1 MLSVV
6 LILKHWVHIAL
17 CSNRAIPFPLV
28 LCLVMTGLP
37 VMGQNM
43 QKIQGKIIDDD
54 TQEPLPFVNVYLK
67 GSSDGAVTDST
78 GHFTIYFNPPTDS
91 VMVSFVGYVSQSY
104 ATSYFETA
112 YEVIRLKPVLV
123 NLKEV
128 VFDGGENPAWAIV
141 RNAVARKDLHDHRNL
156 KAFEYSSY
164 NRMEVDIENLPIK
177 LKDGKFMSDV
187 WAGIDTTALE
197 KNNNGKAVLPIFL
210 SESTSRYYVKNNP
223 HTNHEKIEKTKISGV
238 AIEDGSMMS
247 QLVGSAYQNYNFYEN
262 WLKILDKE
270 FVSPLADGWRAYY
283 DFYILDTVLVQN
295 DLCYQLEVVSKVKE
309 EPAFSGTIWLTT
321 NEFALKKIDVAVEKS
336 ASLNFIESLAIKQ
349 ELEKTDA
356 GPWLSVRNEVKID
369 VSNLGKNMASLWI
382 SMLNTNWDWKTD
394 DVKDKRFYANEV
406 YLDEAYNIHDDAFW
420 SSIRPADLSENQLR
434 TYAVIDTL
442 KEIPRVKSLINFIK
456 LASSGYWRR
465 GKFDIGPYLYAYAYN
480 NFEGHS
486 FRLGGK
492 TNEYFHKKLTLRG
505 RIGYGTLDN
514 RWKYGLSTSYIIDRR
529 PWTQFDLNSVY
540 EVQQAGIN
548 PEDLIE
554 NNYIFYA
561 ATRWQ
566 TFRRPYY
573 ISKNSVSFQTEPTKG
588 FSYRAT
594 IRHDYYDP
602 QYSFYYYTDPGNPES
617 SIKRTISSPSVRFFA
632 KWAPDETYLQNG
644 NDRISLG
651 PDKWPMVGFDYTYG
665 MGNVLNSDAEYHKLQ
680 LQYSQHLRLGKFGDT
695 RYKLNGGY
703 IIGTIPYLLLE
714 NHIGNE
720 SIFYTSGA
728 FNTMNYFE
736 FVSDKWASLRLEQY
750 FQGLFFNR
758 IPLIQKLKWRFLATA
773 NVLYG
778 SLRPENAAIM
788 AATGPDGEPTSDFG
802 QLDPGRPF
810 VEVGYGIENIFR
822 FVRVD
827 AVHRITYRET
837 PDAQKFALK
846 ISAQFKL

>member
-1 MLSVV
+1 MKHSV
-6 LILKHWVHIAL
+6 LL
-17 CSNRAIPFPLV
+17 AIGAIRG
-28 LCLVMTGLP
+28 LVMLMVVGVIMHCLP
-37 VMGQNM
+37 AHAQNL
-43 QKIQGKIIDDD
+43 QNIHGTIIDSE
-54 TQEPLPFVNVYLK
+54 TGEPLPFVNVYLK
-67 GSSDGAVTDST
+67 STSDGAITDAN
-78 GHFTIYFNPPTDS
+78 GQFTISIDQKPDTII
-91 VMVSFVGYVSQSY
+91 VSFVGYISQLY
-104 ATSYFETA
+104 PTSYFTAGKET
-112 YEVIRLKPVLV
+112 IKLKPVLV
-123 NLKEV
+123 NLTEV
-128 VFDGGENPAWAIV
+128 VFNGGENPAWAII
-141 RNAVARKDLHDHRNL
+141 RNAVSKKQLHDHRTL

-164 NRMEVDIENLPIK
+164 NRIEVDIENLPLKFDDRK
-177 LKDGKFMSDV
+177 LMSDV
-187 WAGIDTTALE
+187 WAGIDTSALD
-197 KNNNGKAVLPIFL
+197 KNSAGKAVLPIFL
-210 SESTSRYYVKNNP
+210 SESSSRYYVKNNP
-223 HTNHEKIEKTKISGV
+223 HTSHEDIEKTKIAGI

-262 WLKILDKE
+262 WLNILDKE
-270 FVSPLADGWRAYY
+270 FISPLADGWRGYY
-283 DFYILDTVLVQN
+283 DFFILDTVMVEN
-295 DLCYQLEVVSKVKE
+295 DLCYELEVVSKVKE
-309 EPAFSGTIWLTT
+309 EPAFSGTIWITT
-321 NEFALKKIDVAVEKS
+321 NEFALRKIDVAIEKS

-349 ELEKTDA
+349 ELEKTIA
-356 GPWLSVRNEVKID
+356 GPWLAPRSEVKID
-369 VSNLGKNMASLWI
+369 VSNLGKNMASFWI
-382 SMLNTNWDWKTD
+382 TMLNTTRDWKIN

-406 YLDEAYNIHDDAFW
+406 FLAENYNNHDDAFW
-420 SSIRPADLSENQLR
+420 SSIRPPDLTENQLK

-442 KEIPRVKSLINFIK
+442 KEVPRVKSLVNFIK
-456 LASSGYWRR
+456 LATSGYWRR

-492 TNEYFHKKLTLRG
+492 TNEYFHNKLTLRG
-505 RIGYGTLDN
+505 RLGYGTMDN
-514 RWKYGLSTSYIIDRR
+514 RWKYGFTTSYIIDRK
-529 PWTQFDLNSVY
+529 PWTQIELHSAY

-554 NNYIFYA
+554 DNYIFYA

-573 ISKNSVSFQTEPTKG
+573 ITKNSVSFQTEPVKG

-594 IRHDYYDP
+594 IRYDYYDP

-617 SIKRTISSPSVRFFA
+617 AVKTTISSPTVRFFA
-632 KWAPDETYLQNG
+632 KWAHDETFLQNG
-644 NDRISLG
+644 NERISMG
-651 PDKWPMVGFDYTYG
+651 PGKWPIVGFDYTYG
-665 MGNVLNSDAEYHKLQ
+665 LGNVMNSDAEFHKIQ

-695 RYKLNGGY
+695 YYKLNGGQ

-720 SIFYTSGA
+720 SMFYTTGA

-736 FVSDKWASLRLEQY
+736 FVSDKWASMRVEQY

-758 IPLIQKLKWRFLATA
+758 IPLIQKLKWRLLATA

-778 SLRPENAAIM
+778 SLSPENTAIM
-788 AATGPDGEPTSDFG
+788 ATNGPDGEPTMAFG

-810 VEVGYGIENIFR
+810 VEMGYGIENIFR

-827 AVHRITYRET
+827 GIHRLTYRDSPE
-837 PDAQKFALK
+837 AQKFALR